1 MQDTITQDIK
11 VFYDACTDTLNAKFI
26 LADAKIFKILKTI
39 VSSSELI
46 AVVGETLVKFN
57 FENEFKKAQSKEDGV
72 LCLRL
77 PKEKSKL
84 VAFVFS
90 LLSEFDSHRLDL
102 HTFVNDYYGGD
113 EGNKLV
119 ECYEEFVRTVIY
131 PFRDAMCEL
140 MGVNFEGEEDMMN
153 KIEDADLETAGVVR
167 QSVREPIVEDDEED
181 EQRDDLL
188 SEFFAD
194 IQSILTQIQE
204 TINVDRKIKDDRRDE
219 LNITIEAIMLCLEL
233 GSLKI
238 LNALL
243 ISLNNLLIPIK
254 SVKFYNMELQNRL
267 LRFYDEIAE

>member
-1 MQDTITQDIK
+1 MQDTITSDIK
-11 VFYDACTDTLNAKFI
+11 VFYDLCTDTLKAKFI

-39 VSSSELI
+39 VSSPELI
-46 AVVGETLVKFN
+46 SVVGETLIKFN
-57 FENEFKKAQSKEDGV
+57 FESEFKKAVNKNGGYLQLE
-72 LCLRL
+72 L
-77 PKEKSKL
+77 PNEKSKL

-102 HTFVNDYYGGD
+102 HTFVNDYYGGN
-113 EGNKLV
+113 EGKKLV
-119 ECYEEFVRTVIY
+119 DCYEDFVRTVIF

-140 MGVNFEGEEDMMN
+140 MGVNFEGEDDM
-153 KIEDADLETAGVVR
+153 KIKLEDADIENVGVANR
-167 QSVREPIVEDDEED
+167 NASEPVYEED
-181 EQRDDLL
+181 VEKDDLL
-188 SEFFAD
+188 SVFFSD
-194 IQSILTQIQE
+194 VSSILTQIQE

-219 LNITIEAIMLCLEL
+219 LNITIDAIMLCLEL

-243 ISLNNLLIPIK
+243 ISLNNLLMPIK

>member
-39 VSSSELI
+39 VSSSDLI

-57 FENEFKKAQSKEDGV
+57 FENEFKNAQVKEDGM
-72 LCLRL
+72 LFLKL

-102 HTFVNDYYGGD
+102 HTFVNDYYGGA

-119 ECYEEFVRTVIY
+119 DCYEQFVRTVIY

-140 MGVNFEGEEDMMN
+140 MGVDFEGEEDMIN

-167 QSVREPIVEDDEED
+167 HNVKEPDYEQEDDEK
-181 EQRDDLL
+181 DDLL

-194 IQSILTQIQE
+194 ISSILTQIQE
-204 TINVDRKIKDDRRDE
+204 TVNVDRKIKDDRRDE

-243 ISLNNLLIPIK
+243 ISLNNLLMPIK

-267 LRFYDEIAE
+267 LRFYDDIAE